1 MKNGK
6 ILNIDIYL
14 YEGDDR
20 MKISGVIFDDIANGD
35 GLRTT
40 IFISGCKH
48 KCKGCQNMETWDFDK
63 GIEFDKD
70 TENKIYVIISGN
82 SLIRGITLSG
92 GDPMYS
98 AKDLIPFVT
107 RFKDKFPNKD
117 IWLYTGFKWK
127 EILED
132 EEMTKLAKLCDVIVD
147 EPFILEERDITLPF
161 RGSKNQH
168 IIDCKESFK
177 QKRLVEKEVD

>member
-1 MKNGK
+1 MN
-6 ILNIDIYL
+6 
-14 YEGDDR
+14 
-20 MKISGVIFDDIANGD
+20 ISGIIWEDIANGE
-35 GLRTT
+35 GFRQT

-48 KCKGCQNMETWDFDK
+48 QCKGCQNPETWDFNR
-63 GIEFDKD
+63 GIEFNRDI
-70 TENKIYVIISGN
+70 ENKIIEKTRKN
-82 SLIRGITLSG
+82 TLINGITLTG
-92 GDPMYS
+92 GDPMYY
-98 AKDLIPFVT
+98 AKELIPFVK
-107 RFKDKFPNKD
+107 RFKENFPDKD
-117 IWLYTGFKWK
+117 IWLYTGFKWE